1 MDGFLK
7 MQDNVIV
14 HSKSDWNKILTADLD
29 RHERFAHPVRKECWV
44 MMSFV
49 IVWQPGTVF
58 ETFRVMCPGPPP
70 GA

>member
-29 RHERFAHPVRKECWV
+29 RHERCAPGAEGVLGF

-49 IVWQPGTVF
+49 IVWQQT
-58 ETFRVMCPGPPP
+58 ETGDSF
-70 GA
+70 